1 MTVDEMMKQVQ
12 GELGDDPA
20 ANLKKIADFADTLRK
35 EPNSAELLE
44 ALAAFAYEQMP
55 AEDRAAMEETT
66 FAAGKR
72 MDQTFADALKL
83 INADKAEEA
92 AKLLGAISE
101 KIEKYFENGE
111 TKWFSFRN
119 PFEYHMYR
127 YFFPDDKEFE
137 RAPFDFAHYLVTY
150 AYTLI
155 EIGETRAARNALL
168 RAITFNPVGADIRFE
183 YAELCKFA
191 KNMPDLLESCRVTA
205 KIAASADRMARVCA
219 NLGYY
224 CEEIGE
230 LYAAAVFYFE
240 SMRFLPSKPVETAL
254 QDTVKHMKVEGIK
267 FVPPTADQVKETF
280 AKFNVP
286 EMPNSDLVNLALV
299 MAKQAQ
305 EYKRLDL
312 EGLFY
317 RVAFDMTNDPQFK
330 AELERVDKAIAAQ
343 QNAES

>member
-1 MTVDEMMKQVQ
+1 MTVDELMKQVQ
-12 GELGDDPA
+12 GEMGDDPR
-20 ANLKKIADFADTLRK
+20 ANLKKISEIADTLRK
-35 EPNSAELLE
+35 EPNAAELLE
-44 ALAAFAYEQMP
+44 ALAAYAYAQMP

-72 MDQTFADALKL
+72 MDQTFADAQKL
-83 INADKAEEA
+83 IGENKPEEA

-101 KIEKYFENGE
+101 KIEKYFENGD

-127 YFFPDDKEFE
+127 YFYPKDTNFE
-137 RAPFDFAHYLVTY
+137 RAPFDFAHYLVLY

-155 EIGETRAARNALL
+155 EIGETRKAREALL
-168 RAITFNPVGADIRFE
+168 RAILFNPVGADIRFE

-191 KNMPDLLESCRVTA
+191 KNMPDLLDSCRVTA
-205 KIAASADRMARVCA
+205 RIATSADRMARVCA

-224 CEEIGE
+224 CEEMGE

-254 QDTVKHMKVEGIK
+254 QDVVRHMKTEGMK
-267 FVPPTADQVKETF
+267 FVPPTKEQITATYTQF
-280 AKFNVP
+280 GVP
-286 EMPNSDLVNLALV
+286 EMPNSELINLALV
-299 MAKQAQ
+299 LAKQAK

-317 RVAFDMTNDPQFK
+317 RVAFDMTNNPEFK
-330 AELERVDKAIAAQ
+330 SELDRIDRAIAAAK
-343 QNAES
+343 AEE